1 MRFAINTTL
10 AVIGV
15 AATVTVALAQ
25 ASAATP
31 GLAAQNCDQNQQT
44 MNACAQQR
52 YAKADESLNRIYR
65 RNMKQQSDTAAQQ
78 ALREAQ
84 RAWIVYRDKD
94 CAVEAGPRETSGSIW
109 PLQYYGC
116 MERHTVR
123 RTEDLRQQAC
133 GMEGC
138 R

>member
-1 MRFAINTTL
+1 MRFAINTTI

-31 GLAAQNCDQNQQT
+31 VLAAQNCDQNQQT

-65 RNMKQQSDTAAQQ
+65 RNMKRQSDTAAQQ